1 MGQFFSALL
10 RPISSAV
17 KEMLIPVGRLKI
29 CGECAKAVFGG
40 GGHLERGRSK
50 YCAYGT
56 GVGKGEIPGSF
67 EMIVVVLVL
76 SVARPLLCGCNAL
89 WRQNAVNL

>member
-1 MGQFFSALL
+1 MTLLLSRNFSETESYNLGQFFSALL

-56 GVGKGEIPGSF
+56 GVGKGGGRNS
-67 EMIVVVLVL
+67 
-76 SVARPLLCGCNAL
+76 LLI
-89 WRQNAVNL
+89 